1 MNIVLIGYRTTGKS
15 TVGKHLAF
23 KLNLPFFD
31 TDTLVEENIKMP
43 IADIVATHGWG
54 FFRAGE
60 KDAVQALEKQKACI
74 IATGGGVVLDKDNVA
89 SLKKNGFVVWL
100 NAPFNDIISRLNNK
114 RPDGVV
120 RPQFT
125 DWNIVEETIKM
136 VNERDT
142 LYKQAA
148 DYTVE
153 TAQKSIVEVGEEI
166 YQHLVETGMLIN
178 ILKNKKLSDIN

>member
-1 MNIVLIGYRTTGKS
+1 
-15 TVGKHLAF
+15 
-23 KLNLPFFD
+23 
-31 TDTLVEENIKMP
+31 
-43 IADIVATHGWG
+43 
-54 FFRAGE
+54 
-60 KDAVQALEKQKACI
+60 
-74 IATGGGVVLDKDNVA
+74 
-89 SLKKNGFVVWL
+89 
-100 NAPFNDIISRLNNK
+100 SRLNNK

-125 DWNIVEETIKM
+125 DWNIVEETIQM

>member
-1 MNIVLIGYRTTGKS
+1 
-15 TVGKHLAF
+15 
-23 KLNLPFFD
+23 
-31 TDTLVEENIKMP
+31 
-43 IADIVATHGWG
+43 
-54 FFRAGE
+54 
-60 KDAVQALEKQKACI
+60 
-74 IATGGGVVLDKDNVA
+74 
-89 SLKKNGFVVWL
+89 
-100 NAPFNDIISRLNNK
+100 
-114 RPDGVV
+114 VV

-125 DWNIVEETIKM
+125 DWNIVEETIQM

>member
-89 SLKKNGFVVWL
+89 SLKK
-100 NAPFNDIISRLNNK
+100 K
-114 RPDGVV
+114 R
-120 RPQFT
+120 
-125 DWNIVEETIKM
+125 ICC
-136 VNERDT
+136 
-142 LYKQAA
+142 LA
-148 DYTVE
+148 
-153 TAQKSIVEVGEEI
+153 
-166 YQHLVETGMLIN
+166 
-178 ILKNKKLSDIN
+178 